1 MSKYYFQKSTNKPKA
16 MGDTGV
22 LPQKTWKLGSSDSSP
37 RAFPSNHQPLEA
49 QALDI
54 SVLDIND
61 CRLYSPCSMFAL
73 EIEGCFYRNDSP
85 VVLMNRY
92 RCMCVS

>member
-1 MSKYYFQKSTNKPKA
+1 

-37 RAFPSNHQPLEA
+37 RAFPSNHQPPEA

-54 SVLDIND
+54 SVLDINH
-61 CRLYSPCSMFAL
+61 C
-73 EIEGCFYRNDSP
+73 
-85 VVLMNRY
+85 
-92 RCMCVS
+92 

>member
-1 MSKYYFQKSTNKPKA
+1 

-37 RAFPSNHQPLEA
+37 RAFPSNYQPPEA

-54 SVLDIND
+54 SVLDINH
-61 CRLYSPCSMFAL
+61 CRLYSQCSMFPL
-73 EIEGCFYRNDSP
+73 EIEGCFYHNDSP

-92 RCMCVS
+92 RCMCAS